1 MTRMGFL
8 AATLV
13 TLSAATAHA
22 DDDRCKN
29 VLANGIWEYSFNQ
42 SDVQNVSAFLNWYK
56 STNSGSSS
64 LSKKQ
69 TLDSGIVYDGA
80 PIKLGLSND
89 QQQNDQ
95 FLSQLDTLNSGY
107 QQYNSSVVNFV
118 KTASPVIAKAWSDC
132 MNAQGGG
139 IHASL
144 KFTGDPRDL
153 LLSLAFQPIDQ
164 TNKAKVTLG
173 VGQGLQCK
181 GGNDQTVSVRSNVT
195 TVVRCTRSNGSAG
208 TLLLTSSTKVI
219 PDNSLPYSA
228 IRFGLSGPYGTCA
241 VVEEV
246 RNGHDT
252 LGPPETISTGGTD
265 ISGGGPKSALLH
277 LEAPDGYKLAN
288 VQKHCQKNAGDN
300 PCAFVIPTAEAPW
313 NWTIQDKSMDWNPS
327 NNSDSAT
334 VWVTGS
340 KAKIVAGFDRRPNGN
355 IALAYGKAFAVEFPN
370 TALDVKLLCQ
380 AGGSSTIYSLSDV
393 STNGEQ
399 VYLKAI
405 RQSSTGRI
413 FDLVVA
419 PYDVSP

>member
-8 AATLV
+8 AAALV
-13 TLSAATAHA
+13 TVSAATAQA
-22 DDDRCKN
+22 EDDRCKN
-29 VLANGIWEYSFNQ
+29 ILANGIWEYSFGQ

-56 STNSGSSS
+56 STNSGSNS

-80 PIKLGLSND
+80 PVKLGLSND
-89 QQQNDQ
+89 RQQNDQ
-95 FLSQLDTLNSGY
+95 FFSQLDTLNSGY
-107 QQYNSSVVNFV
+107 KQYDSSVINFV
-118 KTASPVIAKAWSDC
+118 KTASPVIAKAWADC

-164 TNKAKVTLG
+164 TQKAKVTLG
-173 VGQGLQCK
+173 AGQGLQCK
-181 GGNDQTVSVRSNVT
+181 VGNDQTVSVPSNVT

-208 TLLLTSSTKVI
+208 TILLTSKTKII

-228 IRFGLSGPYGTCA
+228 IRFPLSGPYGTCA
-241 VVEEV
+241 VVEEIK
-246 RNGHDT
+246 NGQDT
-252 LGPPETISTGGTD
+252 LGPPESISTGGTD

-277 LEAPDGYKLAN
+277 LEAPDGYKLGN

-313 NWTIQDKSMDWNPS
+313 SWTIQDKSMDWNPS

-340 KAKIVAGFDRRPNGN
+340 KAKIIAGFERRSNGSV
-355 IALAYGKAFAVEFPN
+355 ALAYGKAFSVEFPN
-370 TALDVKLLCQ
+370 VALDVKLLCQ
-380 AGGSSTIYSLSDV
+380 ADGSSRIYSLSDMA
-393 STNGEQ
+393 TKGEQ
-399 VYLKAI
+399 VYLSGI
-405 RQSSTGRI
+405 RQNSTGRI
-413 FDLVVA
+413 YDLVVA
-419 PYDVSP
+419 PYDVGP